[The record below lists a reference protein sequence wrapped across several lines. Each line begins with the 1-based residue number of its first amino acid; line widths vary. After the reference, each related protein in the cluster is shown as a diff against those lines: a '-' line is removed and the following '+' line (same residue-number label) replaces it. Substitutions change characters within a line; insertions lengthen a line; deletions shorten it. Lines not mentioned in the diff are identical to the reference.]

1 MAKRKTGSDAA
12 PDTTATGAEPGT
24 AATANSALST
34 EAGSEGAA
42 DAEGH
47 EGPASA
53 DADDDLPPPP
63 IHSNGEIMP
72 VVAAAATT
80 ITGCTDAEVKNFLA
94 TADYCARNL
103 VAHLAANWKKITRTA
118 KIQGDEGRS
127 QVVPVSVALK
137 FNLENMLLHDTSMKL
152 SFALKHTAESETQE
166 DLRQVTFK
174 MTGSDATADLFATA
188 TAQSESDDE

>member
-12 PDTTATGAEPGT
+12 SETTATGAEPGS
-24 AATANSALST
+24 AANDNSVVGT
-34 EAGSEGAA
+34 EAGSEA
-42 DAEGH
+42 DSAEGFDD
-47 EGPASA
+47 
-53 DADDDLPPPP
+53 DADDDLLPPPQ
-63 IHSNGEIMP
+63 HSNGEIMP

-80 ITGCTDAEVKNFLA
+80 ITGCADAEMKNFLA

-118 KIQGDEGRS
+118 RIQGDEGRS

-137 FNLENMLLHDTSMKL
+137 FNLENMLLHETSMKL

-188 TAQSESDDE
+188 AAPSESDDE